1 MAQVVAQ
8 LSYSNGRNSQQR
20 GHSPGH
26 RRDSSQ
32 HRGRSKSP
40 GPPNICWYHR
50 KHGKDAERCT
60 LPCLFDPPLIGLRR
74 DLPWD
79 FVVADVPL
87 AILGADFL
95 AYFGLL
101 LDCKNQCLVD
111 PLTGISAKGTWKNA
125 HVHSVS
131 ALQPAS
137 ENSIAQRYEA
147 LLKEFADLIEPSSSP
162 VKIQNLP
169 VKHSIVTYG
178 PPVAERPRRLT
189 GERLAAAKEAFDDLL
204 KKGII
209 RPSNSQWASPLHL
222 VPKSNSTWRVTGD
235 YRRLNS
241 CTVSDMYPLPIIE
254 DLLQESPGNVFSTV
268 DLQKAF
274 YQIPVTEEDIE
285 KTAVTTPFGLFEFLG
300 TSLGLR
306 NSAQSMQRTMNH
318 ILRNLPFAKAYI
330 DDIFVALSSH
340 EEHLAHLRQLFT
352 TLREANLKLNQ
363 QKCTFGKREVLYL
376 GFQVTPEGFSPP
388 DAKIEPIEK
397 YAKLT
402 DATEL
407 RRFLGMLNYYRQCI
421 PSATKIQPPLHELL
435 KGLKNKKSK
444 LKWTSTV
451 KLSAN
456 ARNPSSKPLA
466 RHSYVPMHRWH
477 FGLMHRTKR
486 LAQHSSNKTPMALG
500 RKFTTYTDHK
510 PLIYA
515 AKQRSDKASP
525 RQVRSFEYISRFN
538 TDLKHSR
545 GSDNVVADALSRI
558 SPANDSNDSS
568 SKPEE
573 PAHSSDNETPSPPG
587 EAQEPPEIA
596 TITMPNRLSPAT
608 IAAAQEDDEGLM
620 DAQAQ
625 PSFNLQQIVLDEYEI
640 WCYVAHGSVRP
651 YLPTKLRRVAYEI
664 KHLPA
669 HPGVKATARAVAE
682 SFVWPGVR
690 KEVSSWT
697 RCCNACQ
704 LSKVSRHNRSELGRF
719 TEPDNRFEH
728 IHIDLIKLPLV
739 NEMQYCLTIID
750 RFSRWPMA
758 IPLRDMQANT
768 VAQAM
773 FQWIRAHGAPI
784 FITSDRGAQFE
795 STLFTELAK
804 MIGTTLVRT
813 TSYHLMSNGMIERFH
828 RTLKAALKCS
838 TQPWTEALPSVLLGL
853 RTSYKEDL
861 KASPAEM
868 LYGTTLR
875 IPGDFFLASSPIA
888 DKSTFVRSLRQLFK
902 SLKPVP
908 ASRHTTRKPFVFA
921 DLNSCSH
928 VFKRIDRIRKLLE
941 PPYSGPHCVVK
952 RIDQRTYEI
961 EVNGEA
967 QVVSTDQLKP
977 AHMEQDDCA
986 APPTPPQL
994 SERQPAAEIPSEH
1007 QDQPSDSP

>member
-1 MAQVVAQ
+1 MAVSRTSQQEPADSHMIAQRLAALEAQMAQVVAQ
-8 LSYSNGRNSQQR
+8 LSYSNRRNSQQR
-20 GHSPGH
+20 GRSSGR
-26 RRDSSQ
+26 RRDGSQ
-32 HRGRSKSP
+32 HRGRSRSP
-40 GPPNICWYHR
+40 DTPKICWYHTGSMA
-50 KHGKDAERCT
+50 KMPNAV
-60 LPCLFDPPLIGLRR
+60 PCRAR
-74 DLPWD
+74 STHRS
-79 FVVADVPL
+79 
-87 AILGADFL
+87 
-95 AYFGLL
+95 
-101 LDCKNQCLVD
+101 CKK
-111 PLTGISAKGTWKNA
+111 TIK
-125 HVHSVS
+125 
-131 ALQPAS
+131 
-137 ENSIAQRYEA
+137 
-147 LLKEFADLIEPSSSP
+147 PSSDTGTRTPGRRFTPAYTRYAHSP

-169 VKHSIVTYG
+169 VKHSIVTSG

-235 YRRLNS
+235 YRRLNA
-241 CTVSDMYPLPIIE
+241 CTVPDMYPLPIIE

-274 YQIPVTEEDIE
+274 YQIPVAEEDIE

-306 NSAQSMQRTMNH
+306 NSAQSHATH
-318 ILRNLPFAKAYI
+318 DEP
-330 DDIFVALSSH
+330 
-340 EEHLAHLRQLFT
+340 HL
-352 TLREANLKLNQ
+352 
-363 QKCTFGKREVLYL
+363 
-376 GFQVTPEGFSPP
+376 
-388 DAKIEPIEK
+388 
-397 YAKLT
+397 AKLT
-402 DATEL
+402 VRQGIHRRYFRRVIVARRTSRTPAAAFHHAQRGKFEVERTEVHL
-407 RRFLGMLNYYRQCI
+407 WQARRESIPRIPGDTRWFFTTRRKNSSNREVRQADGRHRTSPISRC
-421 PSATKIQPPLHELL
+421 
-435 KGLKNKKSK
+435 NKK
-444 LKWTSTV
+444 
-451 KLSAN
+451 
-456 ARNPSSKPLA
+456 
-466 RHSYVPMHRWH
+466 
-477 FGLMHRTKR
+477 RTK
-486 LAQHSSNKTPMALG
+486 SSRT
-500 RKFTTYTDHK
+500 HK
-510 PLIYA
+510 PS
-515 AKQRSDKASP
+515 Q
-525 RQVRSFEYISRFN
+525 
-538 TDLKHSR
+538 
-545 GSDNVVADALSRI
+545 
-558 SPANDSNDSS
+558 
-568 SKPEE
+568 
-573 PAHSSDNETPSPPG
+573 
-587 EAQEPPEIA
+587 
-596 TITMPNRLSPAT
+596 
-608 IAAAQEDDEGLM
+608 
-620 DAQAQ
+620 
-625 PSFNLQQIVLDEYEI
+625 SFNLQQIVLDGYEI
-640 WCYVAHGSVRP
+640 WCDVAHGSVRP
-651 YLPTKLRRVAYEI
+651 YLPARLRRAAYEI

-704 LSKVSRHNRSELGRF
+704 LSKVSRHNRSALGRF

-773 FQWIRAHGAPI
+773 LQWISAHGAPI

-804 MIGTTLVRT
+804 MIGTSLVRT
-813 TSYHLMSNGMIERFH
+813 TSYHPMSNGMIERFH

-838 TQPWTEALPSVLLGL
+838 TQPWTEALPSVMLGL

-921 DLNSCSH
+921 ELNACSH
-928 VFKRIDRIRKLLE
+928 VFKRIDRIRKPLE
-941 PPYSGPHCVVK
+941 PPYSGPHRIVK

-961 EVNGEA
+961 EINGEA

-977 AHMEQDDCA
+977 AHMQQDDCA
-986 APPTPPQL
+986 APPAPPQL
-994 SERQPAAEIPSEH
+994 SERQPASEISIEH
-1007 QDQPSDSP
+1007 RDQPSDSPEARTRHVSFASQPSLLTGGGVDVAPQSTARVTRASARRAASAAARGGNC